1 MLVMLPCSQ
10 VQIASCGTQHNQ
22 RKISLHP
29 AENWNPNINRW
40 IFIDT
45 QESPK
50 HKLEFDLF
58 KLIFLSGVGQN
69 RESTTFQ
76 LKAKNSTL
84 KHCHSIQGFDSLN
97 SAH

>member
-1 MLVMLPCSQ
+1 VGLSIIREKFLFILQ
-10 VQIASCGTQHNQ
+10 
-22 RKISLHP
+22 KIGIPTS
-29 AENWNPNINRW
+29 IDGC
-40 IFIDT
+40 FIDT
-45 QESPK
+45 QKSPK
-50 HKLEFDLF
+50 HKVEFDLF
-58 KLIFLSGVGQN
+58 KLIFLLGVGQN